1 MTLGAELFAVLIQ
14 RAVTTGGDEMAGV
27 DWSAWVVQQGVPFT
41 ILAGVIYAILKG
53 MFVLKRETEI
63 RDENLAKSE
72 ARCTAEMTALVER
85 HEKELAQVRLDYQRW
100 LTEAE
105 SRRTEMAAAF
115 LSQLAEWRLTAKQ
128 WEGLALETMADMR
141 ARLAETA
148 EVRRGPGP

>member
-72 ARCTAEMTALVER
+72 ARCTL
-85 HEKELAQVRLDYQRW
+85 
-100 LTEAE
+100 
-105 SRRTEMAAAF
+105 RR
-115 LSQLAEWRLTAKQ
+115 
-128 WEGLALETMADMR
+128 
-141 ARLAETA
+141 
-148 EVRRGPGP
+148 